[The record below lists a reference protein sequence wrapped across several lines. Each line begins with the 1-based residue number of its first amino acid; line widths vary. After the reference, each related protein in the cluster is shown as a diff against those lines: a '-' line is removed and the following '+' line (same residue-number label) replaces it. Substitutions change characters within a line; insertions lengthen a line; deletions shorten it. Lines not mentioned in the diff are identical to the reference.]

1 MRALTPW
8 WAKIA
13 VKLVLSRVPA
23 RNKVWQRLG
32 VFRHGA
38 MLDPGYALQVFRE
51 HFARGRPGAGDGFA
65 ALELGP
71 GDALA
76 SAVIAAAY
84 GATHTYLIDVGR
96 FASADMDDY
105 RRLADYLRKQGLRPP
120 ELDAVTSLES
130 LLSACRASY
139 ATDGLLSLRELRTA
153 SVDFVWSQAVL
164 EHVRRGQFLDVARE
178 LRRIIRAGGACSH
191 QIDLQ
196 DHLGGALNNMRIPTR
211 WWETDWMARSG
222 FYTNRMRMTEMLGA
236 FEAAGFAVADLST
249 LRWESPPTPIR
260 AFAAEFRGLPQ
271 EELLIRS
278 FTVTLRPA

>member
-1 MRALTPW
+1 MRAVIPW

-13 VKLVLSRVPA
+13 AKVVLSRVPA
-23 RNKVWQRLG
+23 GNQAWRRLG

-51 HFARGRPGAGDGFA
+51 HFARCVTGAPDEFV

-71 GDALA
+71 GDSLA

-84 GATHTYLIDVGR
+84 GATHTYLIDIGR
-96 FASADMDDY
+96 FASADVDDY
-105 RRLADYLRKQGLRPP
+105 WRLADYLGKQGLRPP
-120 ELDAVTSLES
+120 DIDTVKSLEA
-130 LLSACRASY
+130 LLMACRATY
-139 ATDGLLSLRELRTA
+139 ATAGLQSLRELRTA

-164 EHVRRGQFLDVARE
+164 EHVRRGQFVDVVRE
-178 LRRIIRAGGACSH
+178 LRRIIRAEGACSH

-211 WWETDWMARSG
+211 WWEADWMARSG
-222 FYTNRMRMTEMLGA
+222 FYTNRMRMTEMLDA
-236 FEAAGFAVADLST
+236 FKTAGFTVADLST
-249 LRWESPPTPIR
+249 LRWERLPTPRR
-260 AFAAEFRGLPQ
+260 ALAAEFRGVPQ
-271 EELLIRS
+271 DELLIRS